1 MLDDINCLWCAD
13 VNALWSCMPEED
25 SSESKLGILCMNAA
39 ESNVNVLCILSW
51 RGKSF
56 WFKVH
61 LLVDQRRLCAACF
74 FLLEAFDLL
83 NDCTALL
90 PSTINCHVNR
100 NMKSVWCLISISIY
114 KINKWSWC
122 GFHVMFAEG
131 RLSSLV
137 LLEPAALKYWCL
149 SEVSGKWS
157 RPWSL

>member
-1 MLDDINCLWCAD
+1 MLMHYDPACQRRTVQSLNWEFCAWMLLK
-13 VNALWSCMPEED
+13 VTWMYCAY
-25 SSESKLGILCMNAA
+25 
-39 ESNVNVLCILSW
+39 W

-61 LLVDQRRLCAACF
+61 LLVDQRRLCAASF
-74 FLLEAFDLL
+74 FHLEAFDLL
-83 NDCTALL
+83 NDRTALL

>member
-1 MLDDINCLWCAD
+1 MLDYINCLWCAD

-39 ESNVNVLCILSW
+39 ESNVNVLCILSR

-61 LLVDQRRLCAACF
+61 LLVDQRRLCAAGF

-83 NDCTALL
+83 NDRTALL
-90 PSTINCHVNR
+90 PSTINSHVNR

-122 GFHVMFAEG
+122 SFHVMFAEG

>member
-1 MLDDINCLWCAD
+1 MLMHYDPAC
-13 VNALWSCMPEED
+13 
-25 SSESKLGILCMNAA
+25 
-39 ESNVNVLCILSW
+39 
-51 RGKSF
+51 
-56 WFKVH
+56 
-61 LLVDQRRLCAACF
+61 QRRTVQSLNWGFCAWMLLKVTWMYCAFCHGEESPFDLRCIFLLTRGDCAAGF
-74 FLLEAFDLL
+74 FHLEAFDLL
-83 NDCTALL
+83 NDRTALL
-90 PSTINCHVNR
+90 PSTINSHVNR